1 MRCGKRGFKPENG
14 SPRTLINL
22 RQQQVRKR
30 AVCNDMNMSGALRE
44 GENEVFLGGL
54 AQAAEME

>member
-30 AVCNDMNMSGALRE
+30 AVCNDMSGALRE
-44 GENEVFLGGL
+44 GENEVFLGGP
-54 AQAAEME
+54 AQAAEVE